1 MAFFTKYIF
10 NFDIKE
16 GNNEWYILPSTTTLN
31 LGQRNKS
38 KFGIELHSKIPSIK
52 SGFVHYIPL
61 SLQNSHN
68 NPSTL
73 F

>member
-1 MAFFTKYIF
+1 M
-10 NFDIKE
+10 N
-16 GNNEWYILPSTTTLN
+16 GILPSTTTLN

>member
-1 MAFFTKYIF
+1 M
-10 NFDIKE
+10 N
-16 GNNEWYILPSTTTLN
+16 GILPSTTTLN

-61 SLQNSHN
+61 SLQNS
-68 NPSTL
+68 PQQSKYSL
-73 F
+73 LVP